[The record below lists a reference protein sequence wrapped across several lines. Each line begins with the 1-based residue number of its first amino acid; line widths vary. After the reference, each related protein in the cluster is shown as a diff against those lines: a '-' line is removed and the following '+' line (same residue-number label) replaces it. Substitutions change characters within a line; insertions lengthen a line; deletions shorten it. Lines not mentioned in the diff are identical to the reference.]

1 MAVNCHLLS
10 GFQKFVFLSPLSLS
24 FAVMSLKVFV
34 LLLCG
39 ALGRGGTK
47 KVCSVLDFH
56 PKFWFDNFLNSTVWH
71 FDFEKRLQD
80 LKKK

>member
-1 MAVNCHLLS
+1 MAVNFHLLS
-10 GFQKFVFLSPLSLS
+10 GFQKFLFLSALSLS
-24 FAVMSLKVFV
+24 FAFMSLKIFV

-39 ALGRGGTK
+39 ALGRGGTT

-56 PKFWFDNFLNSTVWH
+56 PKFWFDIFLNSTIWH
-71 FDFEKRLQD
+71 FDFEKSLQD